1 MRLPYPFRR
10 PVSPPQRTDGS
21 GPGDPDAINVAL
33 VIPRSGPAGLFGP
46 SCDLSA
52 RLAAEELNAA
62 DGVGGRPVRLL
73 EVDGGAAPRQ
83 VAERVDRMVSAG
95 AVDAVA
101 GWHIS
106 AVRQILA
113 PKVRGRVPYV
123 YTAQY
128 EGGERSPGVF
138 LTGETPASQL
148 LPAMRLLAGGR
159 GVRRWCVVGNDYVWP
174 RVTATA
180 ARGYARACGGTVAA
194 EIYVPLG
201 TTDFC
206 GVLRKVERCA
216 ADGVLVLLV
225 GADAAAFNRAFAAAR
240 LHEGCLRLSTLMDEN
255 MLLASGAEAT
265 AGLWVTAGYFE
276 TLATPGSLS
285 FSAGYARRFGVHA
298 PPVGSPGESCYEG
311 IRLLAALL
319 SEVGRRGAPHTDCY
333 EGARGALRLRGN
345 HVDQPVYLAEADG
358 LDFHVRAQL

>member
-1 MRLPYPFRR
+1 M
-10 PVSPPQRTDGS
+10 
-21 GPGDPDAINVAL
+21 
-33 VIPRSGPAGLFGP
+33 FGP
-46 SCDLSA
+46 SCALSA
-52 RLAAEELNAA
+52 QLAAEELNAA
-62 DGVGGRPVRLL
+62 GGAGGRPLRLL

-83 VAERVDRMVSAG
+83 VAQRIDSMISAG
-95 AVDAVA
+95 AADAVV

-106 AVRQILA
+106 AVRQALA
-113 PKVRGRVPYV
+113 PKVRCRVPYV

-148 LPAMRLLAGGR
+148 LPAMRLLGEGR

-180 ARGYARACGGTVAA
+180 ARGYARTCGGKVAA

-201 TTDFC
+201 TTGFG
-206 GVLRKVERCA
+206 GVLRKIERCA
-216 ADGVLVLLV
+216 ADAVLVLLV
-225 GADAAAFNRAFAAAR
+225 GADAAVFNRAFAAAR
-240 LHEGCLRLSTLMDEN
+240 LHERCLRLSTLMDEN

-265 AGLWVTAGYFE
+265 ARLWGTAGYFE
-276 TLATPGSLS
+276 TLATPGSLT
-285 FSAGYARRFGVHA
+285 FGAGYARRFGVHA
-298 PPVGSPGESCYEG
+298 PPAGSPGESCYEG
-311 IRLLAALL
+311 IRLLAA
-319 SEVGRRGAPHTDCY
+319 VANGAGRRGGPRVDGY